1 MWKKV
6 DYSSCWIEYC
16 WIKQPTES
24 ETKFCTSPLESRAS
38 VFPGGDVIPQSSDV
52 STIFLRLSA
61 SRTYSFRA
69 SFPTH
74 SLQESK
80 REGRCNV
87 PREITYDSWYARS
100 FLLPLASY
108 KRAFSH
114 ATMECWKMMRRVAR
128 KILDVWFVIHRKA
141 HFSLMEEKKRDI
153 ILRKIRNRYRE
164 WLKLMIN
171 VKT

>member
-1 MWKKV
+1 MFVQKDAVWKKV
-6 DYSSCWIEYC
+6 DYPCCWIEYC
-16 WIKQPTES
+16 WIKQPTGS

-38 VFPGGDVIPQSSDV
+38 VFPGGNVISQSSDV
-52 STIFLRLSA
+52 STIFLRLFT

-100 FLLPLASY
+100 FSLPLASY
-108 KRAFSH
+108 KRPSFSH
-114 ATMECWKMMRRVAR
+114 AMMERWKTMRRVAR
-128 KILDVWFVIHRKA
+128 KIPDVCLVIQRKT
-141 HFSLMEEKKRDI
+141 HFCR
-153 ILRKIRNRYRE
+153 R
-164 WLKLMIN
+164 
-171 VKT
+171 